1 MLLSAIVLAC
11 ILAALLAMGQLIAL
25 LIQEKRAQASL
36 PPPTRRRLHLL
47 QRSRMDPST
56 VDDAGVAVVRDKLP
70 RGVRILE
77 GVLLSAVL
85 AATILAALVVIG
97 PRFLPYQVLVVRS
110 GSMSP
115 TIPTGSLVVY
125 HRVNAAQVHKG
136 QVILYNEPGNPAIT
150 ITHRVVK
157 VVNDPSGRFFITKGD
172 ANGSPDPWHVKAVG
186 VGWVVA
192 GHVPY
197 LGYAMVYLESAPAR
211 LLLVTLPALALGVIF
226 VLESWRP
233 KRRSE
238 ALAN

>member
-1 MLLSAIVLAC
+1 MLFFLIVLAC
-11 ILAALLAMGQLIAL
+11 ILAALLVMGQLIAL
-25 LIQEKRAQASL
+25 LIQEKRARSPFS
-36 PPPTRRRLHLL
+36 PPVRRRLHLL
-47 QRSRMDPST
+47 QRARTDPST
-56 VDDAGVAVVRDKLP
+56 VEVGETAVVRDKLP
-70 RGVRILE
+70 RAIRILE

-85 AATILAALVVIG
+85 AATILAALVVVG

-125 HRVNAAQVHKG
+125 HRVSSAQVNKG

-172 ANGSPDPWHVKAVG
+172 ANGSPDPWHIKAAG

-197 LGYAMVYLESAPAR
+197 LGYAMVYLESTPAR
-211 LLLVTLPALALGVIF
+211 LLLVTLPALALGLIF

-233 KRRSE
+233 KQRSE

>member
-1 MLLSAIVLAC
+1 MLFLVIVLAS
-11 ILAALLAMGQLIAL
+11 IVAALVAMGQLTAL
-25 LIQEKRAQASL
+25 LIQDRRAHPHRPAPAPRSPRL
-36 PPPTRRRLHLL
+36 PGLRRSS
-47 QRSRMDPST
+47 QGATVEPADP
-56 VDDAGVAVVRDKLP
+56 VVREKLP

-85 AATILAALVVIG
+85 AATVLAALIVIG

-115 TIPTGSLVVY
+115 TIPTGSLVLY
-125 HRVNAAQVHKG
+125 ERVSAAKVHQG
-136 QVILYNEPGNPAIT
+136 QVILYNEPGNPSIT

-172 ANGSPDPWHVKAVG
+172 ANGTPDPWHVKANG
-186 VGWVVA
+186 VGWVVS

-197 LGYAMVYLESAPAR
+197 LGYAMVYLESTPAR
-211 LLLVTLPALALGVIF
+211 LLLVTLPALSLGLIF
-226 VLESWRP
+226 LLETWRP